1 MREKRA
7 RPKEIFLPW
16 RAFVSFLEHLADRYA
31 IWYNA
36 NRSSLEREQQVMAK
50 ILVVD
55 DDVHIRKLI
64 TVYLRNEGYDSVEAG
79 DGVEALSILE
89 NPTVDVVI
97 LDIMMP
103 HMDGWELCREIRRLY
118 PDMPLLMVTAKGES
132 GQKVKGFQL
141 GTDDYVTKPFD
152 PLELV
157 MRVKALLKRY
167 RIASSQIIQ
176 LGAIVLDRRA
186 NKVLRAGEEL
196 MLPLK
201 EFELLF
207 KLACHP
213 GQILTREQLIVH
225 IWGMDYEGD
234 DRTVDVHIKRIRER
248 FAEDAEHFRI
258 ETVRSLGYRL
268 EVAK

>member
-1 MREKRA
+1 MT
-7 RPKEIFLPW
+7 
-16 RAFVSFLEHLADRYA
+16 
-31 IWYNA
+31 
-36 NRSSLEREQQVMAK
+36 K
-50 ILVVD
+50 ILVAD
-55 DDVHIRKLI
+55 DDAHIRKLI
-64 TVYLRNEGYDSVEAG
+64 ALYLRNEGFDTVEAA
-79 DGVEALSILE
+79 DGIEALSIME
-89 NPTVDVVI
+89 NSTADIVI

-118 PDMPLLMVTAKGES
+118 PDIPLLMVTAKGES

-167 RIASSQIIQ
+167 RIVSSQIVQ
-176 LGAIVLDRRA
+176 LGGIVLDRRA
-186 NKVLRAGEEL
+186 FKVIREDEEL
-196 MLPLK
+196 ILPLK

-213 GQILTREQLIVH
+213 GQILTREQLIMQ

-248 FAEDAEHFRI
+248 FAEDTEHFRI

-268 EVAK
+268 EVKK

>member
-1 MREKRA
+1 MT
-7 RPKEIFLPW
+7 
-16 RAFVSFLEHLADRYA
+16 
-31 IWYNA
+31 
-36 NRSSLEREQQVMAK
+36 Q
-50 ILVVD
+50 ILVAD
-55 DDVHIRKLI
+55 DDAHIRKLI
-64 TVYLRNEGYDSVEAG
+64 TLYLRNEGFDTVEAANG
-79 DGVEALSILE
+79 IEALSIME
-89 NPTVDVVI
+89 NSTVDTVI

-118 PDMPLLMVTAKGES
+118 PEIPLLMVTAKGES

-167 RIASSQIIQ
+167 RIVSSQVVQ
-176 LGAIVLDRRA
+176 LGGIVLDRRA
-186 NKVLRAGEEL
+186 HKVIREGKEL
-196 MLPLK
+196 ILPLK

-213 GQILTREQLIVH
+213 GQILTREQLIVQ
-225 IWGMDYEGD
+225 IWGMDYKGD

-268 EVAK
+268 EVKK

>member
-1 MREKRA
+1 MERITILIADDEA
-7 RPKEIFLPW
+7 EIADL
-16 RAFVSFLEHLADRYA
+16 VELHLIKQGYHC
-31 IWYNA
+31 IK
-36 NRSSLEREQQVMAK
+36 AK
-50 ILVVD
+50 
-55 DDVHIRKLI
+55 
-64 TVYLRNEGYDSVEAG
+64 
-79 DGVEALSILE
+79 DGQEALDAILKH
-89 NPTVDVVI
+89 PIQLAI

-118 PDMPLLMVTAKGES
+118 PEIPLLMVTAKGES

-167 RIASSQIIQ
+167 RIVISQIVQ
-176 LGAIVLDRRA
+176 LGGIVLDRRA
-186 NKVLRAGEEL
+186 FKVIRDGEEL
-196 MLPLK
+196 ILPLK

-207 KLACHP
+207 KLASHP
-213 GQILTREQLIVH
+213 GQILTREQLILQ

-268 EVAK
+268 EVKK

>member
-1 MREKRA
+1 MTR
-7 RPKEIFLPW
+7 
-16 RAFVSFLEHLADRYA
+16 
-31 IWYNA
+31 
-36 NRSSLEREQQVMAK
+36 
-50 ILVVD
+50 ILVAD
-55 DDVHIRKLI
+55 DDAHIRKLI
-64 TVYLRNEGYDSVEAG
+64 TLYLRNEGFDTVEATNG
-79 DGVEALSILE
+79 IEALSIME
-89 NPTVDVVI
+89 NSTVDTVI

-118 PDMPLLMVTAKGES
+118 PEIPLLMVTAKGES

-157 MRVKALLKRY
+157 MRVNALLRRY
-167 RIASSQIIQ
+167 RIVSSQVVQ
-176 LGAIVLDRRA
+176 LGGIVLDRRA
-186 NKVLRAGEEL
+186 HKVIREGKEL
-196 MLPLK
+196 LLPLK

-213 GQILTREQLIVH
+213 GQILTREQLIVQ

-268 EVAK
+268 EVKK

>member
-1 MREKRA
+1 
-7 RPKEIFLPW
+7 
-16 RAFVSFLEHLADRYA
+16 
-31 IWYNA
+31 
-36 NRSSLEREQQVMAK
+36 MAK

-55 DDVHIRKLI
+55 DDAHIRKLMI
-64 TVYLRNEGYDSVEAG
+64 LYLQNEGFDTVEAS
-79 DGVEALSILE
+79 DGTEALSRME
-89 NPTVDVVI
+89 NSAVDIVI

-118 PDMPLLMVTAKGES
+118 PEIPLLMVTAKGEAK
-132 GQKVKGFQL
+132 QKVKGFQL

-152 PLELV
+152 PVELV

-167 RIASSQIIQ
+167 RIASSQVVQ
-176 LGAIVLDRRA
+176 LGDIVLDRRA
-186 NKVLRAGEEL
+186 LKIFRKGEEL
-196 MLPLK
+196 ILPLK

-213 GQILTREQLIVH
+213 GQILTREQLILQ

-268 EVAK
+268 EVSK

>member
-1 MREKRA
+1 MTR
-7 RPKEIFLPW
+7 
-16 RAFVSFLEHLADRYA
+16 
-31 IWYNA
+31 
-36 NRSSLEREQQVMAK
+36 
-50 ILVVD
+50 ILVAD
-55 DDVHIRKLI
+55 DDAHIRKLI
-64 TVYLRNEGYDSVEAG
+64 TLYLRNEGFDTVEAANG
-79 DGVEALSILE
+79 IEALSIME
-89 NPTVDVVI
+89 NSTVETVI

-118 PDMPLLMVTAKGES
+118 PEIPLLMVTAKGES
-132 GQKVKGFQL
+132 GQKVKGFRL

-167 RIASSQIIQ
+167 RIVSSQVVQ
-176 LGAIVLDRRA
+176 LGGIVLDRRA
-186 NKVLRAGEEL
+186 HKVIREGKEL
-196 MLPLK
+196 ILPLK

-213 GQILTREQLIVH
+213 GQILTREQLIVQ
-225 IWGMDYEGD
+225 IWGMDYKGD

-268 EVAK
+268 EVKK

>member
-1 MREKRA
+1 MA
-7 RPKEIFLPW
+7 R
-16 RAFVSFLEHLADRYA
+16 
-31 IWYNA
+31 
-36 NRSSLEREQQVMAK
+36 
-50 ILVVD
+50 ILIVD

-64 TVYLRNEGYDSVEAG
+64 TLYLRNEGFDPVEAA
-79 DGVEALSILE
+79 DGIEALTVME
-89 NPTVDVVI
+89 NSLVDIVI

-103 HMDGWELCREIRRLY
+103 HMDGWELCGEIRRLY
-118 PDMPLLMVTAKGES
+118 PEIPLLMVTAKGEAN
-132 GQKVKGFQL
+132 QKVKGFQL

-152 PLELV
+152 PVELV

-167 RIASSQIIQ
+167 RIASSQVVQ
-176 LGAIVLDRRA
+176 LGEIVLDRRA
-186 NKVLRAGEEL
+186 LKIIREGEEL
-196 MLPLK
+196 ILPLK

-213 GQILTREQLIVH
+213 GQILTREQLIVQ

-248 FAEDAEHFRI
+248 FAEDADHFRI

-268 EVAK
+268 EVNK